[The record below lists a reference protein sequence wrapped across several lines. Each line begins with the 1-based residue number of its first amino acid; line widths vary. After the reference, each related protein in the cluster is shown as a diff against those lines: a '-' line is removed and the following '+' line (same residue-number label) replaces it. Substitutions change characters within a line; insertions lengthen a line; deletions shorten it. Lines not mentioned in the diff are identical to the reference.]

1 MFALLKLQNKHEIM
15 CRDIFK
21 KKTFAKKIF
30 YRRKLYS
37 AFMVTGH
44 NMTEHIRYIKTLA
57 ERLQAIDDKLAEK
70 DLVIILISKLPEEYD
85 HLITAVVYN
94 LGVLKHFAPG
104 VFWTWEY

>member
-1 MFALLKLQNKHEIM
+1 M
-15 CRDIFK
+15 
-21 KKTFAKKIF
+21 
-30 YRRKLYS
+30 
-37 AFMVTGH
+37 
-44 NMTEHIRYIKTLA
+44 A